1 MDWAKRSLGL
11 LCVALSAPTSLAH
24 PSITLAPA
32 GPYRVAGPR
41 LLDRQDRHYLIRGT
55 RLPPLPLTPSP
66 SPGEFSPF
74 SGTTLVTL
82 RQRLNLNAVRL
93 PIHATLYE
101 TNAAYRQLV
110 QDTVARFHTFE
121 LLAILEPAETPAPS
135 SFWALCAGHFR
146 DDPHVVFAVGAQSAA
161 VASVRQ
167 AGASQPILLSPDS
180 PPVSD
185 AQLVYELRPS
195 YATLAADRTR
205 LTLLAAQHPVLVDG
219 LDPDFAHDGPE
230 CAAVPPDPEQAAE
243 LLAQLLRFFDDHH
256 LSWTISTLDR
266 GFLIDHFGGYNWSK
280 LDPGWTCGQ
289 PAANSGIGLSLLSH
303 LWDANPLGVFTVN
316 QPGGGLVIAR
326 GANFSTYG
334 RILAEQELTAHGT
347 PRPTRLG
354 NISLRVTD
362 SRGVARLAP
371 LFWTGAGWAS
381 VNGLIPPDSALGPA
395 EVAVLRTDGSLS
407 RSRIFITDVAPALWT
422 LPADGRGPAIAQVH
436 QRFSDGHTARL
447 PAGACTKAGCRTLPI
462 PLTPQAVTTLRLEG
476 SGFRFTSAKTALH
489 VTVDGLTVPVESY
502 GPLPEDGRDQVT
514 VRLPDSLI
522 GRGEVEVFLTAHG
535 VLSNVVQIYCG
546 RHD

>member
-11 LCVALSAPTSLAH
+11 LCLVLSAPAGLAH
-24 PSITLAPA
+24 PAVTPAPA

-41 LLDRQDRHYLIRGT
+41 LLNRQDRPYLLRGT
-55 RLPPLPLTPSP
+55 RFPPLPFTPTP
-66 SPGEFSPF
+66 APGEFGPF

-82 RQRLNLNAVRL
+82 RQRLNLNAARL
-93 PIHATLYE
+93 PLHAPLYE
-101 TNAAYRQLV
+101 ASAAYRQLV
-110 QDTVARFHTFE
+110 HDTVARLHTFE
-121 LLAILEPAETPAPS
+121 LLAILEPAEPHVPL
-135 SFWALCAGHFR
+135 SFWTRCATDFRADPDVFFALGS
-146 DDPHVVFAVGAQSAA
+146 QSAA
-161 VASVRQ
+161 LPSVRQ
-167 AGASQPILLSPDS
+167 AGATQPVLLSPDA
-180 PPVSD
+180 PPVPD
-185 AQLVYELRPS
+185 TQLLYEFRPS
-195 YATLAADRTR
+195 YTTLDADRTR
-205 LTLLAAQHPVLVDG
+205 LTALAAQRPVLVDG
-219 LDPDFAHDGPE
+219 LDPDFAHPGPE
-230 CAAVPPDPEQAAE
+230 CAAFPSDPEPAAD
-243 LLAQLLRFFDDHH
+243 LLHQLLRFFDDHR

-303 LWDANPLGVFTVN
+303 LWDANPLGIFTVN

-334 RILAEQELTAHGT
+334 RILADQELTARGT

-381 VNGLIPPDSALGPA
+381 VNGLIPSASAPGPA
-395 EVAVLRTDGSLS
+395 EVAVLRSDGSLS
-407 RSRIFITDVAPALWT
+407 RSRIIIADVAPALWT
-422 LPADGRGPAIAQVH
+422 LPADGRGPAIAQIH

-447 PAGACTKAGCRTLPI
+447 AAGACTKTGCRTNPI

-476 SGFRFTSAKTALH
+476 SGFRFTSAKSALR
-489 VTVDGLTVPVESY
+489 VTVDGLPVPVDSY
-502 GPLPEDGRDQVT
+502 GPMSQDGRDQIT
-514 VRLPDSLI
+514 VRLPDALI
-522 GRGEVEVFLTAHG
+522 GRGEVEVFLTADG
-535 VLSNVVQIYCG
+535 ALSNVVQIHCG